1 MTDIDWAGLVSAVTG
16 LVVAVTG
23 AVRLWT
29 AHRERDLK
37 AKGIPNE
44 LDT

>member
-16 LVVAVTG
+16 LLVAITG

-29 AHRERDLK
+29 AHRARDLK
-37 AKGIPNE
+37 AKEIPNE
-44 LDT
+44 LDS